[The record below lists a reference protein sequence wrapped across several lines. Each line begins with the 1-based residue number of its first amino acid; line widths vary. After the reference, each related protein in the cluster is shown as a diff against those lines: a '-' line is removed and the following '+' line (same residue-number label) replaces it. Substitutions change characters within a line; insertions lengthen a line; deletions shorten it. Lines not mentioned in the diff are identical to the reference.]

1 MEISFIGIIILVSG
15 ILFFYCLYLYDYY
28 SKMDNVIS
36 TFDNK
41 TYEVQKK
48 DDSEE
53 AANLLAK
60 IREKIMVLVG
70 HLKMSYPSDPR
81 IERIN
86 NNFKSDRIKE
96 GIQKPGVT
104 SYSINKGEQ
113 IVLCLRT
120 NNKLMDINNTPNSN
134 KNEISIDNQIFCN
147 IERNEHDENESNIEE
162 LENIIYSPKISPEMI
177 KKILKNIRSVIKD
190 AIVKD
195 YDNYLNILYYGFT
208 ENLNNSLNDV
218 IFSEL
223 NLATSK
229 KRSDWCSY
237 YAHDL
242 SIIVESAI
250 YGLIETAKIAIF
262 TEIIV
267 LV

>member
-70 HLKMSYPSDPR
+70 HLKMSYQSDPR

-120 NNKLMDINNTPNSN
+120 NNKLMDINTMMFVILH
-134 KNEISIDNQIFCN
+134 ELAHIATVSIGHTDEFWDNFKWILEESIN
-147 IERNEHDENESNIEE
+147 IG
-162 LENIIYSPKISPEMI
+162 IYTKQDFKKEPVEYCGMDITSSP
-177 KKILKNIRSVIKD
+177 LD
-190 AIVKD
+190 
-195 YDNYLNILYYGFT
+195 
-208 ENLNNSLNDV
+208 
-218 IFSEL
+218 
-223 NLATSK
+223 
-229 KRSDWCSY
+229 
-237 YAHDL
+237 
-242 SIIVESAI
+242 
-250 YGLIETAKIAIF
+250 
-262 TEIIV
+262 
-267 LV
+267 